1 MLSVEEIK
9 SFIDADR
16 RSDKKKQARVGQRYY
31 NADHD
36 IKNYR
41 IFFFDAEGNLKE
53 DEMKSNIKIAHAF
66 FPEIVDQ
73 QVQYMLSG
81 EDGFIRSDDPKLQ
94 KYLDIY
100 FNENEKFLAE
110 LEETLTGCI
119 IKGFDFMYAYK
130 NKDGLTAFQNADS
143 LGVVEVDADDTEDGK
158 PYIIYWYVKHTGVE
172 NKPVIKIQV
181 WDEAQTH
188 FYCQDGITGKIEKDP
203 KAKINPRPH
212 ILYQEEYG
220 VIPFFR
226 LDNCRNQFSGLKP
239 IKALID
245 DYDLMSCGLSNN
257 IQDANEVLYVVKG
270 FEGDDLDE
278 LHLNTKTKKMVG
290 VGEQGGVDIMTID
303 IPYEARK
310 IKLDLDEKN
319 IFRFGFAV
327 NTEAMKD
334 SSATVSVAIKTAYA
348 LLDLKAN
355 KLETQVKSFLRQG
368 PLDMVLKEINEEHET
383 DYRQSDVYFK
393 FEREIITNAQEN
405 AQIELTEAQKR
416 QTEIN
421 TILNIA
427 AHIDNETMMQ
437 LICEQLDIDYEDIK
451 DKLPDPAAAD
461 PYDPQT
467 VLDTLKA
474 GTGGGVVE

>member
-1 MLSVEEIK
+1 MPAPQVEGKWEL
-9 SFIDADR
+9 R
-16 RSDKKKQARVGQRYY
+16 WTLTG
-31 NADHD
+31 
-36 IKNYR
+36 
-41 IFFFDAEGNLKE
+41 AE
-53 DEMKSNIKIAHAF
+53 SNIKIAHAF

-81 EDGFIRSDDPKLQ
+81 EDGFIRSDDPELQ
-94 KYLDIY
+94 KQLDIY

-110 LEETLTGCI
+110 LVETLTGCI
-119 IKGFDFMYAYK
+119 AKGFDFMYAYK
-130 NKDGLTAFQNADS
+130 NKDGRTSFMWADS
-143 LGVVEVDADDTEDGK
+143 LGVVEVDADDTQDGK
-158 PYIIYWYVKHTGVE
+158 PYIIHWYVKE
-172 NKPVIKIQV
+172 IKDNNKPVIKIQV
-181 WDEAQTH
+181 WDETQTY
-188 FYCQDGITGKIEKDP
+188 FYCQDGITGEIVEDP

-212 ILYQEEYG
+212 ILYQEDGDEKIYYEDYG
-220 VIPFFR
+220 LIPFFR
-226 LDNCRNQFSGLKP
+226 LDNCRKQFSGLKP

-270 FEGDDLDE
+270 FEGDNLDE
-278 LHLNTKTKKMVG
+278 LHINTKTKKMVG
-290 VGEQGGVDIMTID
+290 VGEAGGVDIMTID

-310 IKLDLDEKN
+310 IKLDLDERN

-355 KLETQVKSFLRQG
+355 KLETQLKSFLRSG
-368 PLDMVLKEINEEHET
+368 PLDMVLKEINEERGT

-405 AQIELTEAQKR
+405 AQIELTEAQTR

-451 DKLPDPAAAD
+451 DKLPDPTAAD
-461 PYDPQT
+461 PYDPQAI
-467 VLDTLKA
+467 LDKLN
-474 GTGGGVVE
+474 GETGGDVVE